1 VIREHFV
8 SEAALKIVLELR
20 REHPGYGLR
29 KLHRSLLA
37 HSLSIGRDRLRNL
50 LKVNGLLHKV
60 KARLYVRT
68 THSRHPFSLF
78 PNALKSLVI
87 TGPEQVWVSDTT
99 CLSIDRR
106 HYFLAVV
113 TDAYSRKIMGWSLGE
128 RNTSELA
135 CTALEQALASRE
147 YPEREL
153 IHHSDRGIQYCANA
167 YRNLLRRAG
176 LKISCTETGDPRE
189 NAIAE
194 RVFRTLKHEYGL
206 RNPIRNLASALRLI
220 LSIVARYN
228 GSRMHAACGYRTPQY
243 QHSSPTLRV

>member
-1 VIREHFV
+1 MLTRGAHV
-8 SEAALKIVLELR
+8 SL
-20 REHPGYGLR
+20 
-29 KLHRSLLA
+29 
-37 HSLSIGRDRLRNL
+37 
-50 LKVNGLLHKV
+50 
-60 KARLYVRT
+60 
-68 THSRHPFSLF
+68 PFSLF

-153 IHHSDRGIQYCANA
+153 IHHSDRSDHSVKREDCVQDDD
-167 YRNLLRRAG
+167 LRDDQPEAG
-176 LKISCTETGDPRE
+176 DDAVGPAML
-189 NAIAE
+189 
-194 RVFRTLKHEYGL
+194 
-206 RNPIRNLASALRLI
+206 
-220 LSIVARYN
+220 
-228 GSRMHAACGYRTPQY
+228 HAAFEALVQFHRGLENQKQATDDNEKRGCNVRRYAR
-243 QHSSPTLRV
+243 